1 MTRKHPQSAYAGLQK
16 SLQQDWAF
24 LQRVIPG
31 IGDAFGLVEEEI
43 KTVFIPEIF
52 YSVRDRAP
60 GREITRLQV
69 KQAGM
74 ALPDPK
80 RTAPN
85 NWQAYCVI
93 TGNLVSA
100 LRGHV
105 IFQTSDHTTCLWDGR
120 AGGKE
125 EERGEGDGITG
136 GDHCREPRGSH
147 LSSATGGKDWG
158 LADDAA
164 VHGKWDGAG
173 IAGMARSRLPA
184 LWPRAPRPTHILRR
198 MQRQV
203 LDILRPRL
211 QEGGLV
217 TVCHNELRDGVAD
230 LAVKAFTPSYVRNN
244 PKVEYT

>member
-120 AGGKE
+120 AGVRRKSVVKVMVSLEATIAGSPEVVTCRLQRAAK
-125 EERGEGDGITG
+125 TG
-136 GDHCREPRGSH
+136 AWLTMQLSTVNGTELGLQEWQDPAFLRYGLEPPD
-147 LSSATGGKDWG
+147 LPIY
-158 LADDAA
+158 
-164 VHGKWDGAG
+164 WDGCN
-173 IAGMARSRLPA
+173 ARFLIYYA
-184 LWPRAPRPTHILRR
+184 LDCKR
-198 MQRQV
+198 
-203 LDILRPRL
+203 
-211 QEGGLV
+211 
-217 TVCHNELRDGVAD
+217 VA
-230 LAVKAFTPSYVRNN
+230 
-244 PKVEYT
+244 